1 MSWLPVPVRRLA
13 VTLIVLLTLA
23 APSAITLWVSTPSAD
38 DGWAPAI
45 AGWRW
50 AGRCGGGCG
59 AWCGGHGNGS
69 WGPWRPPGVAVKV
82 GACSKKVEGG
92 DTMTYEKPDVESRID
107 VKGIM
112 GNKGGAGT
120 KSGGGYP

>member
-1 MSWLPVPVRRLA
+1 MGRGDHGDHPAWPLRSG
-13 VTLIVLLTLA
+13 LLQE
-23 APSAITLWVSTPSAD
+23 
-38 DGWAPAI
+38 
-45 AGWRW
+45 
-50 AGRCGGGCG
+50 
-59 AWCGGHGNGS
+59 
-69 WGPWRPPGVAVKV
+69 
-82 GACSKKVEGG
+82 VEGG